1 MVNINKLKGKIIEN
15 GLNVEQ
21 VAVIVGVDRS
31 TMYRKMEDSG
41 RNMTIKD
48 ATILSKALNLSA
60 AEVNSIFFDETV
72 AWNATSGKVIYY
84 DGMDHLDSV
93 GV

>member
-72 AWNATSGKVIYY
+72 A
-84 DGMDHLDSV
+84 
-93 GV
+93 

>member
-21 VAVIVGVDRS
+21 IAVIVGVDRS
-31 TMYRKMEDSG
+31 TMYRKMDESG

-48 ATILSKALNLSA
+48 ASILSKALNLSA
-60 AEVNSIFFDETV
+60 DEVNSIFFDETV
-72 AWNATSGKVIYY
+72 A
-84 DGMDHLDSV
+84 
-93 GV
+93 